1 MLRNRDVKVQE
12 AALYALTAL
21 AKTKVTSAT
30 IPQDGVRQMARIR
43 VYNMAYLNPIHAFG
57 PFLRVDAYH
66 PRSSSTTKDRKLS
79 SGAAGGGQ
87 GEEEVTPDVLGSPS
101 SNASQPVPPIP
112 DANDYLSPLT
122 HADDG
127 SDIDDVDFVPEDGGD
142 SDDDND
148 ERDRDANV
156 SSSEFYEGRSN
167 GVSTS
172 NRSRVDRGTRKR
184 CRVSNWDNHEVA
196 VHLAKAPAGRSTTG
210 AHFSVTVFLWS
221 PDSVI
226 MPEFPITLPL
236 ALGLCKL
243 RMCTSLLVYGKEK
256 SRSQAPV

>member
-1 MLRNRDVKVQE
+1 MQLEVLDVFLPLLTDASTQASTSIAQLLGAALRTPSHRTAVAEWIPPSERGREALRGRRHWERPEAVAPAQSSGDGWLARHLTTMLRNRDVKVQE
-12 AALYALTAL
+12 AALYALAAL
-21 AKTKVTSAT
+21 AKTKATSAT
-30 IPQDGVRQMARIR
+30 IPQDGVRRMARIR

-87 GEEEVTPDVLGSPS
+87 GKEEVTPDVLGSPS

-112 DANDYLSPLT
+112 DANDYLSPLA

-148 ERDRDANV
+148 
-156 SSSEFYEGRSN
+156 
-167 GVSTS
+167 
-172 NRSRVDRGTRKR
+172 
-184 CRVSNWDNHEVA
+184 
-196 VHLAKAPAGRSTTG
+196 
-210 AHFSVTVFLWS
+210 
-221 PDSVI
+221 
-226 MPEFPITLPL
+226 
-236 ALGLCKL
+236 
-243 RMCTSLLVYGKEK
+243 
-256 SRSQAPV
+256 